1 MFKVA
6 LFFGLF
12 VAIMVYRMVVI
23 YRNQGVQMPKA
34 KAKAKAG
41 MDENVIYDP
50 GLFWHPLN
58 HHRD

>member
-34 KAKAKAG
+34 KAKAG
-41 MDENVIYDP
+41 MDENVINDP